1 MAPNVENAQPGA
13 TQKTL
18 HVWSKPIE
26 QPDESQSLGGDK
38 TTNNARPTIAD
49 AVGMIKTEDFTN
61 VHNTPCARQGFLA
74 GIAAGAGVGGL
85 RFVLKGNAVKAA
97 NWAVGMFIL
106 GSTASYE
113 YCQYLRRA
121 ERIQMK
127 RHIEVVSENKRE
139 QARKAAE
146 GKKEQLQLEQE
157 RMAAAQKP
165 WYKFW

>member
-85 RFVLKGNAVKAA
+85 RFVLRGKEHPSFQSRSPARDALT
-97 NWAVGMFIL
+97 IL
-106 GSTASYE
+106 LCRQCRQGGELGCRDVYTRKHGIVRVLSIPPTSRADTNEASH
-113 YCQYLRRA
+113 RSS
-121 ERIQMK
+121 
-127 RHIEVVSENKRE
+127 V
-139 QARKAAE
+139 RK
-146 GKKEQLQLEQE
+146 
-157 RMAAAQKP
+157 
-165 WYKFW
+165 